1 MLNNSQNKFLYIN
14 YKLKNIFRIY
24 LEEDELILKDL
35 GYITIKSDNVI
46 GSFEIRLTKKGNK
59 YIESLSIDE
68 LLDIR
73 DLDYVELIFCGNL
86 YRRAIKRLS
95 KEDLCIYLVHNN
107 KYIRNIAKEVY
118 DEK

>member
-1 MLNNSQNKFLYIN
+1 MLNNLQNKFLYIN

-24 LEEDELILKDL
+24 LEEDELILQDL
-35 GYITIKSDNVI
+35 DYITIKGDNVI
-46 GSFEIRLTKKGNK
+46 GSLIRLTKKGKK
-59 YIESLSIDE
+59 YILSLSIDE

-95 KEDLCIYLVHNN
+95 KEDLCIYLAHNN
-107 KYIRNIAKEVY
+107 KYIRNLAKEVY
-118 DEK
+118 DAFV